1 MQRQGSMTGARTMA
15 ATNNQAPPPSGTLPT
30 PRTVPA
36 RRDSLRPGG
45 GEQKRD
51 PMALLKRQATTRMA
65 INSLLDVM
73 GARNLQYDVQQDA
86 MSFAE
91 YDMDGNQRLDFEEAS
106 FPAGLHARTLVSSV
120 LFDRLPSHSLTHSP
134 PSMSARALSHVQF
147 YSMQPRLMRERYT
160 PAEIRELFQAA
171 DANGDGSVSVN
182 EVHETPPVLPKKLR
196 GQHPLLVARVL
207 TCIVPP
213 APLRFSSSNG
223 PRPMLRR
230 RMARLRFAR
239 PFGNSTLMAR
249 VKSPPPSLSPP
260 RPNWDSLRTRA
271 TSFVSSMRTAV
282 RRYPTMSSARRWP
295 KDRPPTCTPSS
306 C

>member
-45 GEQKRD
+45 GEQTRD

-106 FPAGLHARTLVSSV
+106 FPAGLHARSLVSSV
-120 LFDRLPSHSLTHSP
+120 LFHRLPSHSLTHSP
-134 PSMSARALSHVQF
+134 LSMSVRALSHVQF

-182 EVHETPPVLPKKLR
+182 EVHKNPRSCQKSSEASIL
-196 GQHPLLVARVL
+196 
-207 TCIVPP
+207 
-213 APLRFSSSNG
+213 SSSCACSLALCHLLPCVSVLQMVRVQCCG
-223 PRPMLRR
+223 GAWRDCTSRGLSAIRP
-230 RMARLRFAR
+230 
-239 PFGNSTLMAR
+239 
-249 VKSPPPSLSPP
+249 
-260 RPNWDSLRTRA
+260 
-271 TSFVSSMRTAV
+271 
-282 RRYPTMSSARRWP
+282 
-295 KDRPPTCTPSS
+295 
-306 C
+306 

>member
-1 MQRQGSMTGARTMA
+1 MPVTAYFSSLFFLKIQASLPDFRSAVRGTSCTRTRSTHRILHSVSLRMQRQGSMTGARTMA

-45 GEQKRD
+45 GEQTRD

-120 LFDRLPSHSLTHSP
+120 LFHRLPSHSLTHSP
-134 PSMSARALSHVQF
+134 PSMSARTLSHVQF

-196 GQHPLLVARVL
+196 GQHPLLVCSLALCHLLPCVSVLQMVRVQCCGGAWRDCTSRGL
-207 TCIVPP
+207 SAI
-213 APLRFSSSNG
+213 
-223 PRPMLRR
+223 RP
-230 RMARLRFAR
+230 
-239 PFGNSTLMAR
+239 
-249 VKSPPPSLSPP
+249 
-260 RPNWDSLRTRA
+260 
-271 TSFVSSMRTAV
+271 
-282 RRYPTMSSARRWP
+282 
-295 KDRPPTCTPSS
+295 
-306 C
+306 